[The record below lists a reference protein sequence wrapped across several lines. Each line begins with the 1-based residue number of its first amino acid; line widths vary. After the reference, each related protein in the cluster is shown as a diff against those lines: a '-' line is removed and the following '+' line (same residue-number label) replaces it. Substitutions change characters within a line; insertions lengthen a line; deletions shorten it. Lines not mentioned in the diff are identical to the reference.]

1 MNKKKIIMFI
11 LYLVLVCNVTGMLIY
26 FFAGFQKDPPS
37 FVSSKAEKIRS
48 EFNG

>member
-1 MNKKKIIMFI
+1 MNKKKVIMFI

-37 FVSSKAEKIRS
+37 FVSDARKVSS
-48 EFNG
+48 ELNS